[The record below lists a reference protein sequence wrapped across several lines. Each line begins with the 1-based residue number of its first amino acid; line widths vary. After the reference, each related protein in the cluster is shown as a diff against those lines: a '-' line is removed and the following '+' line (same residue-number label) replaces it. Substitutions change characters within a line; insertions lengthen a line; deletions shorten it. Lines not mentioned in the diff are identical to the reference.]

1 MASSH
6 AAGAP
11 RTPSPL
17 SLRANFGW
25 IFLGTA
31 AYSLSQWG
39 LLVAV
44 ARIGTV
50 DMVGQLALGFAL
62 VTPITLLFN
71 LNLRAVQATDATDQ
85 YRFSTYLGLRLVST
99 LMGLAALMAIVL
111 VIGYPVGIVA
121 LALVLGVAK
130 AFDGVSDIVY
140 GLLQKHERMDRIG
153 LSLLS
158 RGALSLALATAL
170 ILVTHSI
177 IWATAGMALAWL
189 IWLFSYDLRE
199 ARAFERARPDFS
211 PSSLWQLSRLSLPL
225 GIVMMLLSLANNIPR
240 YFVERSHG
248 LAELGYFAALA
259 YLMIVGN
266 TVVGALGQAASP
278 RLARYHAE
286 GDRRAFLS
294 LLLRLLVISL
304 VLGLLAV
311 CVAIIFG
318 RQVLEI
324 IYGPDYAAR
333 NTLLVWLMVASMI
346 GYVASVLGIA
356 ITAQRCFKPQLWL
369 FTAVVLVQTGACALL
384 VPRGGGVGAAQG
396 LLIATAVQL
405 VGSAWLVRRGL
416 RLRGGELT

>member
-1 MASSH
+1 M
-6 AAGAP
+6 
-11 RTPSPL
+11 
-17 SLRANFGW
+17 
-25 IFLGTA
+25 
-31 AYSLSQWG
+31 
-39 LLVAV
+39 
-44 ARIGTV
+44 
-50 DMVGQLALGFAL
+50 
-62 VTPITLLFN
+62 
-71 LNLRAVQATDATDQ
+71 
-85 YRFSTYLGLRLVST
+85 
-99 LMGLAALMAIVL
+99 
-111 VIGYPVGIVA
+111 
-121 LALVLGVAK
+121 
-130 AFDGVSDIVY
+130 
-140 GLLQKHERMDRIG
+140 
-153 LSLLS
+153 
-158 RGALSLALATAL
+158 ALATAL

-189 IWLFSYDLRE
+189 IWLFSYDLRK

-248 LAELGYFAALA
+248 EAELGYFAALA

-286 GDRRAFLS
+286 GHRGAFLS
-294 LLLRLLVISL
+294 LLMRLLVISL

-311 CVAIIFG
+311 GVAIMFG

-324 IYGPDYAAR
+324 IYGPEYGAR

-346 GYVASVLGIA
+346 SYVASVLGIA

-384 VPRGGGVGAAQG
+384 VPQRGGVGAAQG